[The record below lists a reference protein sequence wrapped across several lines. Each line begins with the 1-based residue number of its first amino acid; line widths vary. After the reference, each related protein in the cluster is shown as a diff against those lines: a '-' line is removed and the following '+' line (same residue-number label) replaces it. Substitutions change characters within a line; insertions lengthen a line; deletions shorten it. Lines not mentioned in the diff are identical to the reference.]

1 MQAQNENA
9 LSTERTVEFFSA
21 SCEKEF
27 YKVLKNHK
35 KVAIAFATQLEGRL
49 AHNLAPTIPIDHLG
63 DGVIELRIN
72 GSPAFRCVYTM
83 KVPGRVTVLHTFA
96 KTTEG
101 SDLKNVR
108 LAQKRAKQL

>member
-1 MQAQNENA
+1 MQTQNENE
-9 LSTERTVEFFSA
+9 LSPERTVEFFSP
-21 SCEKEF
+21 SCEKDF
-27 YKVLKNHK
+27 FKVLKSHK
-35 KVAIAFATQLEGRL
+35 KVAIAFITQLEGRL
-49 AHNLAPTIPIDHLG
+49 AFNLDPTISIDHLG

-83 KVPGRVTVLHTFA
+83 KVPAKVIVLHTFA

-108 LAQKRAKQL
+108 LAKKRAKQL